1 MLKSLNIEFYYNICK
16 KKHTSYNNISMHN
29 KTIDV
34 VNNDVQFLKFIFL
47 TFWWFNF
54 SCPKGKV
61 LPALLWT
68 GLLLL
73 CIGYHITTAYR
84 SPWRTIIYKQQ
95 SPSSLFKFMYKKNTV
110 LIPELLS
117 KTKNDKLILHWTI
130 IYWTLNNYKT
140 FNRGCGNS
148 KGDVVAHWQ
157 STRLRMQR
165 FWVRIPGIPQRLAR
179 TGGSVL

>member
-16 KKHTSYNNISMHN
+16 KKQHTSYNNISMHN

-61 LPALLWT
+61 LPAILWT

-95 SPSSLFKFMYKKNTV
+95 SPSSLFKFMYKK
-110 LIPELLS
+110 IQFWSPS
-117 KTKNDKLILHWTI
+117 FSQKLHCTI

-148 KGDVVAHWQ
+148 KGDVVAHWL